1 MVNDARTKAG
11 MKPLTGPSSVTRVE
25 PSPVSEAAGSQRVV
39 SVSGTVSLAADLK
52 AGLSGNETVF
62 IFARPVEGSR
72 MPVAVTQVKVSDL
85 PAKFTLDSNMRLPG
99 GMGGME
105 SLKQVVVGARVSKTG
120 NLMPQTGDLEGDTP
134 AVAVG
139 SSNLVV
145 KITKKL
151 AQ

>member
-1 MVNDARTKAG
+1 
-11 MKPLTGPSSVTRVE
+11 
-25 PSPVSEAAGSQRVV
+25 
-39 SVSGTVSLAADLK
+39 
-52 AGLSGNETVF
+52 
-62 IFARPVEGSR
+62 
-72 MPVAVTQVKVSDL
+72 
-85 PAKFTLDSNMRLPG
+85 
-99 GMGGME
+99 MGGME

-120 NLMPQTGDLEGDTP
+120 NLMPQPGDLEGDTP

>member
-1 MVNDARTKAG
+1 
-11 MKPLTGPSSVTRVE
+11 
-25 PSPVSEAAGSQRVV
+25 
-39 SVSGTVSLAADLK
+39 
-52 AGLSGNETVF
+52 
-62 IFARPVEGSR
+62 

-99 GMGGME
+99 GMGEME

-120 NLMPQTGDLEGDTP
+120 NLMPQPGDLEGDTP